1 MSAALEKRLEALER
15 CVDTAP
21 AVSVIFITF
30 ISTGPDKEE
39 VRAQIGGD
47 YFLRLDGETEE
58 AFRQRVGDIAQGRSP
73 DRTAL
78 VFLFS
83 TKD

>member
-1 MSAALEKRLEALER
+1 MSAALLKRLEALETAA
-15 CVDTAP
+15 DTAP
-21 AVSVIFITF
+21 AVPVIFITF
-30 ISTGPDKEE
+30 ISTGPDQEE
-39 VRAQIGGD
+39 VRAQIGD
-47 YFLRLDGETEE
+47 DSFLRLDGETEDE
-58 AFRQRVGDIAQGRSP
+58 FRERVGGIAQGRSP

>member
-1 MSAALEKRLEALER
+1 MSAALEKRLGALER
-15 CVDTAP
+15 CADTAP

-39 VRAQIGGD
+39 VRAQVGGD
-47 YFLRLDGETEE
+47 CFLRLDGETKE

-78 VFLFS
+78 VLLFS
-83 TKD
+83 TKG